1 MCAGNW
7 VCVVDFY
14 GELEMSC
21 HECCSSTDPIS
32 YCSSVMLYAHYFFAG
47 REDFKAE
54 EASWSSRRWEV
65 LFKGLCF
72 PWRLGH
78 SWGHRSCSV
87 LGFRNLH
94 VYASKM
100 HVHSFSLVIIWGIH
114 YWVSKSQESRSSGR
128 MLTGSLCTF
137 WRTELLW
144 FAFLSSYSVI
154 FNWRK
159 RITENKKIWNIDL
172 LERVFPERKF

>member
-1 MCAGNW
+1 
-7 VCVVDFY
+7 
-14 GELEMSC
+14 
-21 HECCSSTDPIS
+21 
-32 YCSSVMLYAHYFFAG
+32 
-47 REDFKAE
+47 
-54 EASWSSRRWEV
+54 
-65 LFKGLCF
+65 
-72 PWRLGH
+72 
-78 SWGHRSCSV
+78 